1 MRNKTSPCL
10 EFHKESIALQCPTP
24 RLRDDHWSNA
34 MSMSVRTKLVLLAG
48 LSILGITLLTV
59 SSQVEMARVYTGAS
73 FANENTVPALL
84 ALDDA
89 QYAFATE
96 RLKFWQSLAETN
108 PAEVAKLNGEAQE
121 TRQRILAAFKRYDPT
136 VVGDKD
142 RDMLAADRATV
153 SAFDVLVDKAL
164 ALQADNRKNEARDL
178 LLQNQV
184 AVKAANDAIE
194 AHRQY
199 NKELGMNGA
208 AEGIRIESAARLIE
222 IAICIGVGAVL
233 LAFAF
238 VIIRSITRALS
249 QAVRVLGEIERGNYE
264 SRVTIETKDETGQV
278 LASLETMQRSLKER
292 TDRDRERTESDRARA
307 DSDRAAALENGRI
320 RTALDRVSVGAMLAD
335 TEGKII
341 YLNDAMQT
349 LMHHLA
355 GEMRKQMPQINP
367 DSLLGS
373 SLGAFHQVPVF
384 QRNLLAGLA
393 GAHSADFK
401 LGEKSL
407 RIVASPVADSAGQRV
422 GTIVQWYD
430 RTQEVVI
437 EEEVQTMVARA
448 IDGDLTA
455 RILEDGKEGFFK
467 SLAAGMN
474 RVVGNMADVVRAIST
489 AAAEVGSG
497 ADEISRGNV
506 DLSQRT
512 EQQASSLEETA
523 SSMEQ
528 MTSAVRSSADNAAQ
542 ANQLAVAARDQAERG
557 GAVVQS
563 AVMAMGEINTS
574 SKKIADII
582 GVIDDIAFQT
592 NLLALN
598 AAVEAARAGEQ
609 GRGFAVVASEV
620 RNLASRSAEAAKEIK
635 GLIQD
640 SVHKVDDGTRLVDAS
655 GKVLQEIVIGIK
667 KVTDVVSEIAASSHE
682 QASGID
688 QVNKAVM
695 QMDEVTQ
702 QNAALVEEA
711 AAAAQSLTEQAANLT
726 QMMARF
732 EVGAKSTKPSPENLR
747 SHPEARRATAVVAAP
762 KRASGPV
769 TVERRD
775 QKRPWAKSGKS
786 PVSAPSASAAITSGT
801 RKAASNGASGDSEWS
816 QF

>member
-1 MRNKTSPCL
+1 
-10 EFHKESIALQCPTP
+10 
-24 RLRDDHWSNA
+24 
-34 MSMSVRTKLVLLAG
+34 MSMSVRVKLVFLAG
-48 LSILGITLLTV
+48 ISILGITLLTV
-59 SSQVEMARVYTGAS
+59 SSQVAMTHLYTAAS
-73 FANENTVPALL
+73 YANDNTVPSLL
-84 ALDDA
+84 VLDDA
-89 QYAFATE
+89 QSALLSQ
-96 RLKFWQSLAETN
+96 RVKFWQILAQTD
-108 PAEVAKLNGEAQE
+108 PAEVATLNREIQE
-121 TRQRILAAFKRYDPT
+121 YRETVEKAFKDYEPLLSD
-136 VVGDKD
+136 DED
-142 RDMLAADRATV
+142 RAMLAADRATF
-153 SAFDVLVDKAL
+153 AAYCTMIDKAL
-164 ALQADNRKNEARDL
+164 AMAGANRTTDARDL
-178 LLQNQV
+178 LMQGQDI
-184 AVKAANDAIE
+184 VKAATTAIV

-199 NKELGMNGA
+199 NKELGAKGTA
-208 AEGIRIESAARLIE
+208 DGIRAKDRARLIE
-222 IAICIGVGAVL
+222 IVIGVIISALVL
-233 LAFAF
+233 VVAF
-238 VIIRSITRALS
+238 VIIRGVTRALS
-249 QAVRVLGEIERGNYE
+249 QAVGVLGEIERGNYE
-264 SRVTIETKDETGQV
+264 SRVTIETRDETGQV

-292 TDRDRERTESDRARA
+292 TDRERERAESDRARA

-349 LMHHLA
+349 LMRHLA
-355 GEMRKQMPQINP
+355 GEMRKQTPQINP
-367 DSLLGS
+367 DRVLGCSLD
-373 SLGAFHQVPVF
+373 AFNQVPVF

-393 GAHSADFK
+393 RAHSADFN

-407 RIVASPVADSAGQRV
+407 RIVASPVADTAGQRV

-430 RTQEVVI
+430 RTQEVAI
-437 EEEVQTMVARA
+437 EEEVQIMVARA

-455 RILEDGKEGFFK
+455 RIVENGKDGFFK

-474 RVVGNMADVVRAIST
+474 RIVGNMADVVRTISA

-497 ADEISRGNV
+497 ADEISRGNA

-512 EQQASSLEETA
+512 EEQASSLEETA

-528 MTSAVRSSADNAAQ
+528 MTSTVKGSADNAAR

-557 GAVVQS
+557 GTVVQS
-563 AVMAMGEINTS
+563 AVTAMGEINTS

-620 RNLASRSAEAAKEIK
+620 RNLASRSAQAAKEIK

-640 SVHKVDDGTRLVDAS
+640 SVQKVDDGTKLVDAS
-655 GKVLQEIVIGIK
+655 GRVLQEIVIGIK
-667 KVTDVVSEIAASSHE
+667 KVTDVVSEIAASSQE

-711 AAAAQSLTEQAANLT
+711 AAAAQSLTQQAVNLT
-726 QMMARF
+726 QMMVRF
-732 EVGAKSTKPSPENLR
+732 DVGAKSTKPPPENLR
-747 SHPEARRATAVVAAP
+747 SHPEEGRATAGVASP

-769 TVERRD
+769 AVERRD

-786 PVSAPSASAAITSGT
+786 PASAQSTSAATTAST